1 MLIQNLNS
9 TFQDKWN
16 NQDLIKEMKGDY
28 LGDID

>member
-9 TFQDKWN
+9 TFQDKWI
-16 NQDLIKEMKGDY
+16 NQDLIEEMKGDC